1 MKWFTPL
8 SRRCGP
14 DGRDRSGS
22 DSPQPAIMRTHS
34 RACRLSVTPGNNRR
48 SSITAESSPRWR
60 KASRIAVAPASVTE
74 NMTGGWACAVAGAS
88 RPLARI
94 IGMRPGD
101 DEVALT
107 ALSPGFEGGAGEE
120 RVHNERR
127 SSPREAVRAHS
138 SFSLGTSS
146 LGTFLRPGR
155 GQSVARVI
163 VCYETS
169 GPVIWPDGHDKT
181 MRHRYDIPMP
191 RSPPDN
197 RREYSSEI
205 VPGLPAGSTPYGV
218 SNSRVV
224 MTSVRLE
231 SRSNSLTVLSL
242 SKAFYFTR
250 SLKAMTPAF
259 VSEMITPVARHSMAV
274 GTNSTRSGSDP
285 AEPADLAR
293 RRERDG

>member
-1 MKWFTPL
+1 MLAEVRAVRSIAKLHIEDIPALVAGGLNDW
-8 SRRCGP
+8 RCGML
-14 DGRDRSGS
+14 RLRQ
-22 DSPQPAIMRTHS
+22 PQPAIMRTHS

-60 KASRIAVAPASVTE
+60 KASRIVVAPASVTE

-94 IGMRPGD
+94 IGMRTGD

-107 ALSPGFEGGAGEE
+107 ALSPGFEGAGEG
-120 RVHNERR
+120 RGHNERR

-181 MRHRYDIPMP
+181 MRHRYDIP
-191 RSPPDN
+191 RC
-197 RREYSSEI
+197 REVHQI
-205 VPGLPAGSTPYGV
+205 TDV
-218 SNSRVV
+218 S
-224 MTSVRLE
+224 
-231 SRSNSLTVLSL
+231 
-242 SKAFYFTR
+242 
-250 SLKAMTPAF
+250 
-259 VSEMITPVARHSMAV
+259 I
-274 GTNSTRSGSDP
+274 
-285 AEPADLAR
+285 
-293 RRERDG
+293 